1 MKALSLL
8 ILLFCFMTE
17 NPVPGSPPPS
27 AVKVGDKAPAFKL
40 KNVDGKMVA
49 LSDYQE
55 SKGLVVVFSCNHC
68 PYVVKYEDRIND
80 LSKKY
85 APLGFPLVAINPN
98 APKVEADSYEKM
110 IERHREKSFSF
121 PYLLDDTQSIAKKYG
136 AEKTPHVYIL
146 ERKGKDFIIRYVGG
160 IDDSPG
166 DPEKVT
172 KLYAAQAID
181 ALLAGK
187 DVPVKETKAIG
198 CSIKWK

>member
-1 MKALSLL
+1 MKVLSLL
-8 ILLFCFMTE
+8 ILLFVFMEKSYTDF
-17 NPVPGSPPPS
+17 PLPPPL
-27 AVKVGDKAPAFKL
+27 KVGDKAPAFKL
-40 KNVDGKMVA
+40 KNVDGKMVS
-49 LSDYQE
+49 LSDYEQ

-110 IERHREKSFSF
+110 IERHREKSFTF
-121 PYLLDDTQSIAKKYG
+121 PYLLDDTQVIAKKYG

-146 ERKGKDFIIRYVGG
+146 ERKGKDFIIRYIGG

-172 KLYAAQAID
+172 KSYAAEAID

-187 DVPVKETKAIG
+187 EVPIKETKAIG
-198 CSIKWK
+198 CTIKWK

>member
-1 MKALSLL
+1 MKVLSLL
-8 ILLFCFMTE
+8 ILLFVFMEKSYTDF
-17 NPVPGSPPPS
+17 PLPPPL
-27 AVKVGDKAPAFKL
+27 KVGDKAPAFKL
-40 KNVDGKMVA
+40 KNVDGKMVS
-49 LSDYQE
+49 LSDYEQ

-110 IERHREKSFSF
+110 IERHREKSFTF
-121 PYLLDDTQSIAKKYG
+121 PYLLDDTQAIAKKYG

-146 ERKGKDFIIRYVGG
+146 ERKGIDFIIRYIGG

-172 KLYAAQAID
+172 KSYAAEAID

-187 DVPVKETKAIG
+187 EVPVKQTKAIG
-198 CSIKWK
+198 CTIKWK

>member
-1 MKALSLL
+1 MKVLSLL
-8 ILLFCFMTE
+8 ILLFVFMEKSYTDF
-17 NPVPGSPPPS
+17 PLPPPL
-27 AVKVGDKAPAFKL
+27 KVGDKAPAFKL
-40 KNVDGKMVA
+40 KNVDGKMVS
-49 LSDYQE
+49 LSDYEQ

-110 IERHREKSFSF
+110 IERHREKSFTF
-121 PYLLDDTQSIAKKYG
+121 PYLLDDTQAIAKKYG

-146 ERKGKDFIIRYVGG
+146 ERKGKDFIIRYIGG

-172 KLYAAQAID
+172 KSYAAEAID

-187 DVPVKETKAIG
+187 EVPVKQTKAIG
-198 CSIKWK
+198 CTIKWK